1 MKRQAIA
8 LFAVLSAVLLMG
20 ASTGEWLRRVSPR
33 DHART
38 NPLAPSSE
46 AQTHAALGGRQ
57 IFHQECAKCHGED
70 GGGLYGRP
78 PVISDRIDHATDG
91 DLFWLMTNGSPWH
104 GMPTWEM
111 LPAAQRWQL
120 VAYLRT
126 LNLTED
132 RAGAADPATQRNTG
146 ARQ

>member
-1 MKRQAIA
+1 MRRLLAA
-8 LFAVLSAVLLMG
+8 TGAVLSASLLMG
-20 ASTGEWLRRVSPR
+20 AANGGWLQRVSPR
-33 DHART
+33 DHARV
-38 NPLAPSSE
+38 NPLAIT
-46 AQTHAALGGRQ
+46 AATRDHAALGGRQ

-70 GGGLYGRP
+70 GGGLYNRP
-78 PVISDRIDHATDG
+78 PVISDRIDHASDG
-91 DLFWLMTNGSPWH
+91 DLFWLMTNGSPWR

-126 LNLTED
+126 LNLAED
-132 RAGAADPATQRNTG
+132 RASEASLPTQQTTG

>member
-1 MKRQAIA
+1 MKRWILAA
-8 LFAVLSAVLLMG
+8 CAVTSATLLMG
-20 ASTGEWLRRVSPR
+20 ASTGDWLRRVSPR

-38 NPLAPSSE
+38 NPLATSSE
-46 AQTHAALGGRQ
+46 AREHAALGGRQ

-70 GGGLYGRP
+70 GGGLYNRP
-78 PVISDRIDHATDG
+78 PGISDRVDHATDG
-91 DLFWLMTNGSPWH
+91 DLFWLMTNGSPWK

-126 LNLTED
+126 LNLAED
-132 RAGAADPATQRNTG
+132 RAGEAPPATPQNTG
-146 ARQ
+146 EKQ